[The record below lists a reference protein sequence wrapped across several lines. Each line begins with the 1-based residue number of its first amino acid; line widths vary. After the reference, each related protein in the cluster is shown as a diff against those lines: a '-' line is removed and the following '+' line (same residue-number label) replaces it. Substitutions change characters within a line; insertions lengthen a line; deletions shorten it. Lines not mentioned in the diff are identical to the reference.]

1 VWFGGGGGGGV
12 GEHNLSL
19 QYLSSPAPLYKN
31 PKLSTVMAPVNLKG
45 NTASAR
51 LLSFGAASLL
61 LFRAVTSP
69 GNQPMSTHYA
79 NPKELAL
86 HMRSALCS
94 KVWR

>member
-1 VWFGGGGGGGV
+1 
-12 GEHNLSL
+12 
-19 QYLSSPAPLYKN
+19 
-31 PKLSTVMAPVNLKG
+31 
-45 NTASAR
+45 